1 MNRFYK
7 LLKDDLSTMS
17 TKENFWYWIFPF
29 LLLIIL
35 MIFYFLGTHFLVELV
50 VPSSNREYG
59 LLENIQLVLILGI
72 IIMSFYVVFTDHALL
87 QKLGFV
93 VLGLLA
99 IFIFLEEMDYGDHF
113 IKYFT
118 DGEKR
123 SIFFEKY
130 GKVNVHNREGDR
142 LTYMRRTPYVIIFM
156 LFTIFP
162 FINKKYLHP
171 ILSYLIPKPRMAL
184 MIVLFLFAYFSP
196 RLPVDYHIFDV
207 GSLGIGDNIG
217 EFTEMIVYYIFFIYV
232 YHLVFD
238 KKWTSFSGLK
248 QTT

>member
-7 LLKDDLSTMS
+7 LLEDDLSSMS
-17 TKENFWYWIFPF
+17 SKENFWYWIFPYS
-29 LLLIIL
+29 LLVILI
-35 MIFYFLGTHFLVELV
+35 IFYFLGTPFLVELV
-50 VPSSNREYG
+50 VPKSDREYG

-93 VLGLLA
+93 LLGLLA
-99 IFIFLEEMDYGDHF
+99 IFILLEEMDYGDHF

-123 SIFFEKY
+123 SIYFVKFGE
-130 GKVNVHNREGDR
+130 VNVHNQEGDIP
-142 LTYMRRTPYVIIFM
+142 TYMRRTPYVIIFM

-162 FINKKYLHP
+162 FVNKKYFHP
-171 ILSYLIPKPRMAL
+171 IFSYLIPKPRMAL
-184 MIVLFLFAYFSP
+184 MIILLVFAYFTP
-196 RLPVDYHIFDV
+196 RLLVDYHIFDV

-217 EFTEMIVYYIFFIYV
+217 EFTEMIVYYIFLIYI
-232 YHLVFD
+232 YHIVID
-238 KKWTSFSGLK
+238 KKWTNFSVLK
-248 QTT
+248 

>member
-7 LLKDDLSTMS
+7 LLKDDLSSMS
-17 TKENFWYWIFPF
+17 SKENFWYWIFPY

-35 MIFYFLGTHFLVELV
+35 MIFYFLGTPFLVELV
-50 VPSSNREYG
+50 VPNSNREYG

-72 IIMSFYVVFTDHALL
+72 IIMSFYVVFTDYALL

-93 VLGLLA
+93 LLGLLA

-142 LTYMRRTPYVIIFM
+142 LTYMRRTPYVIIFL

-162 FINKKYLHP
+162 FVNKKYFHP
-171 ILSYLIPKPRMAL
+171 IFTYLIPKPRMAL
-184 MIVLFLFAYFSP
+184 MIILFVFAYLSP
-196 RLPVDYHIFDV
+196 RLPVDYHIFEV

-217 EFTEMIVYYIFFIYV
+217 EFTEMVVYYIFFIYI
-232 YHLVFD
+232 YHVIFD
-238 KKWTSFSGLK
+238 KKWTYFLGSK
-248 QTT
+248 K